1 MQIVPLFPLPN
12 VVLFP
17 DVPLPLH
24 VFEPRYR
31 ALVSDVLGSC
41 RTIGIALLKPGYEAD
56 YHGRPPIYPM
66 GCAGTIVQEERLDD
80 GRFNI
85 VLQGRER
92 FRVVEEQG
100 GGPYRLA
107 VVEPLSE
114 QPPSGDHS
122 SLDQLGREVLDA
134 ILPLGDSSV
143 VVREEVSPA
152 LLINGLCQ
160 ELDLPVVEKLDLLAC
175 ESVESRARRLLELL
189 KYHRLKKSAGKSQ
202 LN

>member
-31 ALVSDVLGSC
+31 ALVSDALGSH
-41 RTIGIALLKPGYEAD
+41 RTIGIALLKPGYETD
-56 YHGRPPIYPM
+56 YHGRPPIYPL

-92 FRVVEEQG
+92 FRVIEEQD

-107 VVEPLSE
+107 FVEPLDE
-114 QPPSGDHS
+114 PPASDHGR
-122 SLDQLGREVLDA
+122 LGQLGREVLDA
-134 ILPLGDSSV
+134 VARLGESSV
-143 VVREEVSPA
+143 VVQGELSPA
-152 LLINGLCQ
+152 LLVNGLCQ

-175 ESVESRARRLLELL
+175 ESIESRAQRLLELL
-189 KYHRLKKSAGKSQ
+189 EYHRLEKSAGKSQ